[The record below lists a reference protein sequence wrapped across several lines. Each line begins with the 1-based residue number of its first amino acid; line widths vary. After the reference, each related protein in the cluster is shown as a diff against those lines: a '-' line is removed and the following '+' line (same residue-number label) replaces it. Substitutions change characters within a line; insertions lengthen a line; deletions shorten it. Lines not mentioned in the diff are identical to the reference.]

1 MPVYVPSSANSIVY
15 FDGSSGVAF
24 VSFEYRLSCHCQV
37 TPVRLVSAAPSS
49 PPSSLESPPPHAATA
64 SARSSPMSR
73 SARRMARA

>member
-37 TPVRLVSAAPSS
+37 TPVRLS
-49 PPSSLESPPPHAATA
+49 PPASPSASLESLPPHAATA